1 VPLLHDPGQVA
12 PIGLPRQMEPATSAD
27 DFIPAALAAFG
38 VEADEIEL
46 AVMRAA
52 HEVFWP
58 PILELLSLDT
68 GAVAAEPASQLS
80 QAPPRR

>member
-1 VPLLHDPGQVA
+1 
-12 PIGLPRQMEPATSAD
+12 MEASDSAD

-58 PILELLSLDT
+58 PILDLLGLDT
-68 GAVAAEPASQLS
+68 SGAAPEPDPDLS
-80 QAPPRR
+80 QAPSR